1 MRLRIRKE
9 TRSASHTKTPQKSL
23 ALRANSKR
31 PASRDA
37 ANPSDSQGYAQPR
50 QDSGA
55 MHAQL
60 AYPQPSYGQPTGR
73 DYRHEYGEPLVKR
86 QRSVGPYDRSPHDA
100 WAFSQG
106 QPQAS
111 SAYPSHSL
119 PQASSYGQVGATN
132 APSVD
137 SFTFRSPMPDYNPGQ
152 ASNPYDT
159 QRSYGQEPA
168 GQYNNSQA
176 GSQRITQPLVVDRHA
191 PTADHLHYQEM
202 NRYGAVTN
210 GDQRDQKYQYPAP
223 PQSTYSTTENG
234 SVLPPLS
241 ASGASAQPM
250 VQASTS
256 PYTYNT
262 ADGRYAA
269 HHSSQ
274 GNVQGGRPAY
284 PGYGARNAPF

>member
-1 MRLRIRKE
+1 
-9 TRSASHTKTPQKSL
+9 
-23 ALRANSKR
+23 
-31 PASRDA
+31 
-37 ANPSDSQGYAQPR
+37 
-50 QDSGA
+50 

-60 AYPQPSYGQPTGR
+60 AYTQPPYGQPPGR

-86 QRSVGPYDRSPHDA
+86 QRSVGPYDRSAHDA

-106 QPQAS
+106 QPQAN
-111 SAYPSHSL
+111 AYASHNL

-137 SFTFRSPMPDYNPGQ
+137 SFTFRSPIPDYGSGQ
-152 ASNPYDT
+152 PPNPYDPS
-159 QRSYGQEPA
+159 RSYGQA
-168 GQYNNSQA
+168 STGQYNNSQA
-176 GSQRITQPLVVDRHA
+176 GPQRITQPLVVDRH
-191 PTADHLHYQEM
+191 PPSADHLHYQEM
-202 NRYGAVTN
+202 NRYGAVSN
-210 GDQRDQKYQYPAP
+210 ADRGDQKYQYPDP

-241 ASGASAQPM
+241 GSGASAQPM
-250 VQASTS
+250 VASTS

-269 HHSSQ
+269 HHASQ

-284 PGYGARNAPF
+284 PGYPARNAPF